1 MIFKNDYAFSGD
13 TYCFYLNESENVFNN
28 ISAIPLVSTSYG
40 TMIDYRDLSE
50 LAENYD
56 ISEEDAANIIAESN
70 NISVDD
76 LILSLDE
83 ADVILDPEAVTQ
95 FSSFIVR
102 PASPYSEQALLV
114 EAFFDEFENTGNE
127 DILDILEE
135 NFEALMLDI
144 DPDLLNEELRDDNFV
159 KAAVSRTNDPGSD
172 ENINRKKNTKAVVDR
187 MFYGNMQNKDRQAE
201 IDATGDKSD
210 TDAAMK
216 MAAAF
221 NTRKKAQA
229 AGDSVP
235 GGLGNTR
242 AHVFGDTPK
251 PKPKVTDNKDG
262 TVTVDTSGFGNPRA
276 HVFGDTPTTPK
287 STPAPAKTE
296 APKPQEVQQG
306 TNTTAPAPSSPKEKK
321 KKTTM
326 QKYMQKGRIYGKK
339 GLRFAKKN
347 PYKAGGIAAL
357 ALGGLAL
364 GNRKR
369 IANGIAA
376 LRGKLHRMQQQR
388 KYDKSGVLGKAIIK
402 VQQMIEK
409 LTNRL
414 HNSK

>member
-1 MIFKNDYAFSGD
+1 MY
-13 TYCFYLNESENVFNN
+13 NEYKNVFNN

-262 TVTVDTSGFGNPRA
+262 TVTVDTSGFGNPSA